1 MARPDLAPALFPQ
14 ASAARPA
21 GERSA
26 LHDATKLLPNV
37 AASMRRRLT
46 ALSARGAF
54 ELQEVLVLLALI
66 GVAYAAGYYTR
77 DRISR
82 RRRERAREWANVMD
96 PERPQAANTNQAP
109 AEAAQGDLAQ
119 MLNRWKDRARV
130 RRSNR

>member
-21 GERSA
+21 GERSV

-46 ALSARGAF
+46 ALPARGAF

-109 AEAAQGDLAQ
+109 AEAAHGDLAQ